1 MSLAVGCWFLVVL
14 LVVVVVVGGCCLLF
28 VFCCL
33 LFVVVGCCLLFVFL
47 FVVCCLL
54 FVVVVVVVVVV
65 MVVVVVVTPA
75 RFFSVLYWLKF
86 FQLKASPDFN
96 IGLTLIAG
104 FAGLLDL
111 LFRVDQWQFR
121 CRVGL
126 KALLLVGGTLQEV

>member
-1 MSLAVGCWFLVVL
+1 MVVVCCLFFVVCCSLL
-14 LVVVVVVGGCCLLF
+14 LVVVC
-28 VFCCL
+28 
-33 LFVVVGCCLLFVFL
+33 LFVFL

-65 MVVVVVVTPA
+65 MVVVVVVVVTPA